1 MWTSGADGFDAA
13 APARIAATT
22 AIAAEHFPKV
32 IRMQVYYGS
41 KSSCQESDLPP
52 DPEHDS
58 RLPQHEF
65 DSEFCATKKYQ
76 KLSCLHEHTPARR
89 VCTEGF
95 DIGRQFLSCP
105 LEVRYEACA
114 FVNWLDEE
122 WHGRARSVINKLAE
136 DNVKLK
142 KKLADL
148 ECTNSTMKQE
158 RISHRQQMKA
168 RDKKELACVVLV
180 VALAMFYALFAMMI
194 RCFV

>member
-1 MWTSGADGFDAA
+1 MRTSGVDGFGAA

-22 AIAAEHFPKV
+22 VVTAEHLPKV
-32 IRMQVYYGS
+32 IRRQVYYGS
-41 KSSCQESDLPP
+41 KSSCQQSNLPP

-65 DSEFCATKKYQ
+65 DYEFCATEKYQ
-76 KLSCLHEHTPARR
+76 KLSCVHGHTLARC

-105 LEVRYEACA
+105 LEGYEACA

-122 WHGRARSVINKLAE
+122 WYGRARSVITKLAK

-148 ECTNSTMKQE
+148 ECTISTMKQE
-158 RISHRQQMKA
+158 RINHRQQMKE
-168 RDKKELACVVLV
+168 RDKKEQACVVVV

-194 RCFV
+194 RGFV